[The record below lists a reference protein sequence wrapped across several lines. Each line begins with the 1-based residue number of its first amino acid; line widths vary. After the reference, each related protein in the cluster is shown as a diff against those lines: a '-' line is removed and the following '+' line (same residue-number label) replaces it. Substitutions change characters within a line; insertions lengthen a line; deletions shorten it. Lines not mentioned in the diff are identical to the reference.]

1 MPATSEKKRKRR
13 SPVMRKALG
22 GEMPK
27 HMSNLA
33 SDMEATTN
41 PNKVSKKRKKKK
53 RRSPEMAK
61 ALRY

>member
-1 MPATSEKKRKRR
+1 MPNSVGIDRVGVRWEKNW
-13 SPVMRKALG
+13 G
-22 GEMPK
+22 DEMLK